1 MVKPNWI
8 VDSVAA
14 NKLLS
19 CKFMDLFLHLP
30 FFLKFY
36 GSTTPYHQV
45 PFRSCI
51 LMHGTF
57 VLNATDSVMETLD

>member
-14 NKLLS
+14 DKLLS

-30 FFLKFY
+30 FFLNFMAQLHL
-36 GSTTPYHQV
+36 TTKYQLIQELYLDAWYI
-45 PFRSCI
+45 CI
-51 LMHGTF
+51 KC
-57 VLNATDSVMETLD
+57 N